1 MIVQIDDCF
10 IGMIFKGNQ
19 LVKNTIPLREEEIF
33 KFFNDEVAGNPEEEY
48 REIAEIILKLYF
60 GEMSDRE
67 AREIINYRLEV
78 PNFTKKVLDI
88 VKEIEF
94 GEVLTYGDIAKKL
107 NTSPRAVGMALKR
120 NPLPLIIPCHRVV
133 AKNSLGG
140 YSYGVEKKKFILE
153 RERLNKRFMNMNK

>member
-1 MIVQIDDCF
+1 MIVKVNSYF
-10 IGMIFKGNQ
+10 VGMIFKGNR
-19 LVKNTIPLREEEIF
+19 LVKNTIPLKREEIF
-33 KFFNDEVAGNPEEEY
+33 KFFNDEVINNPKEEY
-48 REIAEIILKLYF
+48 IEIAEIILKLYF
-60 GEMSDRE
+60 GEMSDKE

-78 PNFTKKVLDI
+78 PSFTKKVLDI

>member
-1 MIVQIDDCF
+1 MIVQIGDYF
-10 IGMIFKGNQ
+10 VGMIFKGNQ
-19 LVKNTIPLREEEIF
+19 LVRNTIPLKGEEIF
-33 KFFNDEVAGNPEEEY
+33 KFFNGEVIDNPKEEY
-48 REIAEIILKLYF
+48 MKIAETILKLYF

-67 AREIINYRLEV
+67 ARKLINCRLEV

-88 VKEIEF
+88 VKDIEF
-94 GEVLTYGDIAKKL
+94 GDTLTYGDIAKKL

>member
-1 MIVQIDDCF
+1 MIVQIGDYF
-10 IGMIFKGNQ
+10 VGMIFKGNQ
-19 LVKNTIPLREEEIF
+19 LVRNTIPLKGEEIF
-33 KFFNDEVAGNPEEEY
+33 KFFNGVVVNNPKEEY
-48 REIAEIILKLYF
+48 VEIAETILKLYF

-67 AREIINYRLEV
+67 ARNLINYRLEV

-88 VKEIEF
+88 VKDIEF
-94 GEVLTYGDIAKKL
+94 GDTLTYGDIAKKL

-153 RERLNKRFMNMNK
+153 MERLNKKRL

>member
-1 MIVQIDDCF
+1 MIVQIGDYF
-10 IGMIFKGNQ
+10 VGMIFKGNQ

-33 KFFNDEVAGNPEEEY
+33 KFFNDVVVGNPEEEY

-60 GEMSDRE
+60 AEVDDKE

-88 VKEIEF
+88 VKDIEF
-94 GEVLTYGDIAKKL
+94 GDTLTYGDIAKKL

-153 RERLNKRFMNMNK
+153 RERRLNMVLCKSY

>member
-1 MIVQIDDCF
+1 MIVEADNYF
-10 IGMIFKGNQ
+10 VGMIFKGNR
-19 LVKNTIPLREEEIF
+19 LVKNTVPLKRDEVF
-33 KFFNDEVAGNPEEEY
+33 KFFNGAIVDNPEEEY
-48 REIAEIILKLYF
+48 LKVAELILKLYL
-60 GEMSDRE
+60 GEISDKK
-67 AREIINYRLEV
+67 ARKLIDYQLEV

-153 RERLNKRFMNMNK
+153 MERLNKKRL